1 MLAKQDTWG
10 TRTFIPQILKSELPC
25 RAVRSPQPQL
35 SHQWLTV
42 LNSWGGGGA
51 KEELWTKRD
60 FLWLVLGK
68 VKALLG
74 KTGLLNVLWV

>member
-42 LNSWGGGGA
+42 LNSWGGGG
-51 KEELWTKRD
+51 KRRALD
-60 FLWLVLGK
+60 KKRLVLGK

>member
-42 LNSWGGGGA
+42 LNSWGGGGGG
-51 KEELWTKRD
+51 KRRALD
-60 FLWLVLGK
+60 KKRLVLGK